1 MSILFFTIIK
11 VKRIIVIIIIIHS
24 GGTHFVVVH
33 VSVVVR
39 VVVLGFR
46 IRVVKI
52 AARLPPHHNIS
63 LSGDLCVNDETLFS
77 PKKVSKIGV
86 SHHNEDDKNEHVDS
100 HVFFFSHAQKKHRG
114 KSDFEREE

>member
-11 VKRIIVIIIIIHS
+11 VKRILVIIIIRS
-24 GGTHFVVVH
+24 GTHFVVVQ
-33 VSVVVR
+33 

-63 LSGDLCVNDETLFS
+63 RKITLSEMTKIS
-77 PKKVSKIGV
+77 PKKSP
-86 SHHNEDDKNEHVDS
+86 
-100 HVFFFSHAQKKHRG
+100 
-114 KSDFEREE
+114 